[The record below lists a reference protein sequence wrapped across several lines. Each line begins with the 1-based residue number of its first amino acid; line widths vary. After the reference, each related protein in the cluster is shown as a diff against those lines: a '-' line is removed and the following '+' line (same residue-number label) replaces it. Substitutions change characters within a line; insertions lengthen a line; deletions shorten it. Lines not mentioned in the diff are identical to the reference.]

1 MGAGVHRPDA
11 SVLHIDLDAFYAAVE
26 QRDKTS
32 LRGRPVI
39 VGGTGGRGVVSTASY
54 EARVFGVR
62 SAMPMAEARA
72 RCPQAAVLAPR
83 FDTYRTI
90 SEIVMEAL
98 RELSPLVEPLS
109 LDEAFVD
116 LSAGPHDDL
125 SPAGVTG
132 LATDLREAVRQRTD
146 LTASVGAATTKTLAK
161 IASEKAKPDGLLVV
175 APGSELDVLH
185 PLPVRAL
192 WGIGPATGTR
202 LRRLGVRTVGD
213 LAMLPEAEVRA
224 TLGESHGHSLAQ
236 LARGVDP
243 RPVVAERD
251 SKSISVEDTFE
262 QDIVDASQLRALV
275 QGLARKVGG
284 RLSEAGLSG
293 RTITLKARL
302 HDFSTLSRSATL
314 PGPTNNP
321 RVISEVA
328 VRLLRDIDATGGL
341 RLLGVG
347 VSGLAGW
354 VQDDLFGSHEL
365 TDDST
370 HNPAHDPAHDPT
382 HKGAESSTPDPPEP
396 EPASWRPGQDVV
408 HDQHGPGW
416 VWGSG
421 LGRVTVRF
429 EHRYSST
436 GPVHTFRSDDVR
448 LRPGGGAEH

>member
-26 QRDKTS
+26 QRDKPS

-202 LRRLGVRTVGD
+202 VRRRGVRHGGD
-213 LAMLPEAEVRA
+213 VALPQAAAGSGGGTHRGRPGDAAGGRGARDPGRESRPLPGSACPWRRPAAGGGRTRLQVDQRRGHLRTGHRGRVRA
-224 TLGESHGHSLAQ
+224 TC
-236 LARGVDP
+236 P
-243 RPVVAERD
+243 RPRTRPKGRRETLR
-251 SKSISVEDTFE
+251 
-262 QDIVDASQLRALV
+262 SQLGRA
-275 QGLARKVGG
+275 
-284 RLSEAGLSG
+284 SG
-293 RTITLKARL
+293 R
-302 HDFSTLSRSATL
+302 D
-314 PGPTNNP
+314 
-321 RVISEVA
+321 RV
-328 VRLLRDIDATGGL
+328 
-341 RLLGVG
+341 
-347 VSGLAGW
+347 
-354 VQDDLFGSHEL
+354 
-365 TDDST
+365 
-370 HNPAHDPAHDPT
+370 
-382 HKGAESSTPDPPEP
+382 
-396 EPASWRPGQDVV
+396 
-408 HDQHGPGW
+408 
-416 VWGSG
+416 
-421 LGRVTVRF
+421 
-429 EHRYSST
+429 
-436 GPVHTFRSDDVR
+436 
-448 LRPGGGAEH
+448 